1 MAVVYVREGMLVELD
16 AILAE
21 ASLVVLWTN
30 SGLIPTVTTVFTDLV
45 LATFSGYAP
54 VTPSFGAGGIDSN
67 GNAARTAGVCQF
79 THNGGGVSN
88 NVYGWALCRY
98 VGGVAKI
105 RHVERFSDAPRVMA
119 ASGNTIFITPTKT
132 QGGCP

>member
-45 LATFSGYAP
+45 LAT
-54 VTPSFGAGGIDSN
+54 
-67 GNAARTAGVCQF
+67 
-79 THNGGGVSN
+79 
-88 NVYGWALCRY
+88 
-98 VGGVAKI
+98 
-105 RHVERFSDAPRVMA
+105 
-119 ASGNTIFITPTKT
+119 
-132 QGGCP
+132 